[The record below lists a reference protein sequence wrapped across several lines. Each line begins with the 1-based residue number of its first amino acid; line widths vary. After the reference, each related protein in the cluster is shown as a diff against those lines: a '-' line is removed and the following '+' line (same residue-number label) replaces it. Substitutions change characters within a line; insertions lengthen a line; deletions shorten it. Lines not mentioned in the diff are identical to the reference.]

1 VDFRILGRLEVW
13 RDGAQVELRKPRER
27 ALLALLL
34 LRANEV
40 IARDE
45 LIDVLWHGAP
55 PRTAK
60 ASLHNAVAGLRRSLG
75 ASTIETVG
83 AGYRANVK
91 PAELDALRFEEL
103 VADARGATPELRTE
117 RLREALR
124 EWRGHP
130 LTEYPFA
137 DSQVIRLEE
146 LHLNALEERIDAEL
160 ELGRAAELVPEL
172 RALTTAYPVRE
183 RFWAQ
188 LMLALYRSGR
198 SAEALSSYRSAHA
211 AFVEELGLE
220 PGMALRELQRSI
232 LLQDAALLELH
243 RGPDLIERA
252 ANFLPTTEAG
262 RAEALYDYAIALS
275 RGGDHMR
282 ARSAL
287 LECERRAQQLGNR
300 GLAIRA
306 RARRAMHAGPAGEIT
321 LRELEQITE
330 QALVDAR
337 AEGDPLTLA
346 ETLRAHANTLREVG
360 LADDAA
366 TEYRELL
373 DVALEMDDRWRE
385 GMARN
390 ELGLVL
396 MLGTTPVDDA
406 LAECE
411 RHLESLEWSSPG
423 PVGLWVS
430 LAMLKTQLGHAEEGT
445 RYMAQARD
453 TATSAGAASLLT
465 LIEIFAA
472 WAATIL
478 GDSSHAKRQAATALE
493 LVDSLGHAG
502 VHGDVA
508 SLLAR
513 LEAESGHLERADD
526 LIRSARPWL
535 ERMSGAA
542 FLHVSL
548 RRAEAAVARARGD
561 DSGAEVALRD
571 ACNRAAA
578 SHFLTLHGETLEDA
592 GDLTAALVR
601 FKRKGDIASA
611 ARIRTRLQR
620 EQ

>member
-1 VDFRILGRLEVW
+1 
-13 RDGAQVELRKPRER
+13 
-27 ALLALLL
+27 
-34 LRANEV
+34 
-40 IARDE
+40 
-45 LIDVLWHGAP
+45 
-55 PRTAK
+55 
-60 ASLHNAVAGLRRSLG
+60 
-75 ASTIETVG
+75 
-83 AGYRANVK
+83 
-91 PAELDALRFEEL
+91 
-103 VADARGATPELRTE
+103 
-117 RLREALR
+117 
-124 EWRGHP
+124 
-130 LTEYPFA
+130 
-137 DSQVIRLEE
+137 
-146 LHLNALEERIDAEL
+146 
-160 ELGRAAELVPEL
+160 
-172 RALTTAYPVRE
+172 
-183 RFWAQ
+183 
-188 LMLALYRSGR
+188 
-198 SAEALSSYRSAHA
+198 
-211 AFVEELGLE
+211 
-220 PGMALRELQRSI
+220 
-232 LLQDAALLELH
+232 
-243 RGPDLIERA
+243 
-252 ANFLPTTEAG
+252 
-262 RAEALYDYAIALS
+262 
-275 RGGDHMR
+275 
-282 ARSAL
+282 
-287 LECERRAQQLGNR
+287 
-300 GLAIRA
+300 
-306 RARRAMHAGPAGEIT
+306 
-321 LRELEQITE
+321 
-330 QALVDAR
+330 
-337 AEGDPLTLA
+337 
-346 ETLRAHANTLREVG
+346 
-360 LADDAA
+360 
-366 TEYRELL
+366 
-373 DVALEMDDRWRE
+373 MDDRWRE